1 MMDERLLWIPSGG
14 KRMAGVLHLPAGRGR
29 APAVLMLHGFTG
41 HKVETHRL
49 FVRTARQLAASGL
62 IVLRFDFRGSGD
74 SEGEFEEMTIR
85 GEVEDALNA
94 LAFLREQRRVDTAR
108 VGLVGF
114 SLGGCVAALSLPRA
128 GEIKALVLWAP
139 VSNPMRWMP
148 PTGVPDRPVNIGGNR
163 VGVNFYKEL
172 PELKPLEAVRGY
184 KGAVLIAHGTADA
197 AVSMQEGRAYESAF
211 GQARLVQFHT
221 IPNADHIFSEP
232 ESEQRLIQQTK
243 TFLLEHL

>member
-94 LAFLREQRRVDTAR
+94 LAFLREQRRVDTIR
-108 VGLVGF
+108 IGSIDIFRTEGVRKLGDLTLLSSMRYSINTNEQVG
-114 SLGGCVAALSLPRA
+114 CAL
-128 GEIKALVLWAP
+128 
-139 VSNPMRWMP
+139 
-148 PTGVPDRPVNIGGNR
+148 
-163 VGVNFYKEL
+163 
-172 PELKPLEAVRGY
+172 
-184 KGAVLIAHGTADA
+184 
-197 AVSMQEGRAYESAF
+197 
-211 GQARLVQFHT
+211 
-221 IPNADHIFSEP
+221 
-232 ESEQRLIQQTK
+232 
-243 TFLLEHL
+243 

>member
-108 VGLVGF
+108 VRIGL
-114 SLGGCVAALSLPRA
+114 LD
-128 GEIKALVLWAP
+128 
-139 VSNPMRWMP
+139 WMFD
-148 PTGVPDRPVNIGGNR
+148 GD
-163 VGVNFYKEL
+163 
-172 PELKPLEAVRGY
+172 
-184 KGAVLIAHGTADA
+184 
-197 AVSMQEGRAYESAF
+197 
-211 GQARLVQFHT
+211 
-221 IPNADHIFSEP
+221 
-232 ESEQRLIQQTK
+232 
-243 TFLLEHL
+243 